1 MSDFSD
7 CLEKA
12 KAGDPISQ
20 LNLVHY
26 YCGNDGVERDDE
38 AMLKYCRMAADQG
51 FAPAQWHLGYM
62 YERGTPSIVSKDYEL
77 AAKWYRLA
85 AEQGNA
91 HALHALGGLYKK
103 GYGVTQD
110 DIQALAWCSLALVKD
125 YNSMYFLTQDLR
137 ELKSKLNAD
146 EIKVAQQFRKRF
158 LDQHP
163 DHSQNFSYE
172 MYRLIVIME

>member
-12 KAGDPISQ
+12 KAGDPMAQ

-26 YCGNDGVERDDE
+26 YCGNDGVERDVE
-38 AMLKYCRMAADQG
+38 AILRYCTMAADQG
-51 FAPAQWHLGYM
+51 FSPAQWRLGYM
-62 YERGTPSIVSKDYEL
+62 YERGTPSNVRKDYVL

-85 AEQGNA
+85 AEQGNP

-103 GYGVTQD
+103 GQGVTQD
-110 DIQALAWCSLALVKD
+110 YVQALAWCSLALVKD
-125 YNSMYFLTQDLR
+125 YNSMYFLVQDLR
-137 ELKSKLNAD
+137 DLKSKLNAD
-146 EIKVAQQFRKRF
+146 EIKTAQGFCTRF

-163 DHSQNFSYE
+163 AHCQNFSQELYT
-172 MYRLIVIME
+172 LLVIMD

>member
-1 MSDFSD
+1 MSDFTD

-26 YCGNDGVERDDE
+26 YCGSDGVERDEE
-38 AMLKYCRMAADQG
+38 AMLKYCTLAASQG
-51 FAPAQWHLGYM
+51 FAPAQWQLGLM
-62 YERGTPSIVSKDYEL
+62 YERGIPSIVSKDYAL

-103 GYGVTQD
+103 GYGVVQD
-110 DIQALAWCSLALVKD
+110 YVQALVWCSLALVKD
-125 YNSMYFLTQDLR
+125 YNSMYFLVQDLR
-137 ELKSKLNAD
+137 DLKGKLNSD
-146 EIKVAQQFRKRF
+146 EIKTAQQCCMRF
-158 LDQHP
+158 LEQHP
-163 DHSQNFSYE
+163 AHAQNFSQE
-172 MYRLIVIME
+172 MYTLIVIMD